1 MKVRPIYDK
10 LGYDSWYGKGIAGVP
25 SEPDGRFKLVG
36 RGAVLIVD
44 GEAEPPYVGT
54 RVEVEDVPY
63 YDAAQLPYQ
72 PNDTLLNQHLPP
84 DPDRPNVRSTG
95 SYTLRL
101 LQERK

>member
-25 SEPDGRFKLVG
+25 
-36 RGAVLIVD
+36 
-44 GEAEPPYVGT
+44 
-54 RVEVEDVPY
+54 Y
-63 YDAAQLPYQ
+63 YAAAQLPYQ